1 MVRFPDLANRGWIRL
16 KNGKLSVC
24 ERTWVFEVKPITN
37 PAGFI
42 DEICSQA
49 LIAPPGDVR

>member
-24 ERTWVFEVKPITN
+24 EQTWVFEVKPITN